1 MNNIFTCFYGISH
14 ALEAFHPLTYTLLCL
29 HNKGVGIFME
39 NNDRLTK
46 LWVVFLLAML
56 SCFLWG
62 SATPSIKTGYE
73 IFSIASSDTW
83 AIIQFAGIRFFLAG
97 ILVILFESLKEKKF
111 VKPEKAALPSIV
123 KLGFAQ
129 TIIQYFCFYIGLAHT
144 SGVTGTILSGSGG
157 FFSILMACFL
167 FRQEKMTTNK
177 MVGVILGFAGII
189 IMNISFSGGSMFT
202 FTLPGEGL
210 VLLSQISYA
219 LSGILVKRYSVK
231 FNVVM
236 LSGYQFIFGGL
247 VMVLVSLIAGA
258 RIDMAV
264 GIAGYVLLIYMALIS
279 AVAYTVWGILMKHN
293 PVSRVSIFNF
303 MTPLFGV
310 LLSAIF
316 LNEVEQALQI
326 NKLLALILVSLGIF
340 IVNRKSAESTK

>member
-1 MNNIFTCFYGISH
+1 
-14 ALEAFHPLTYTLLCL
+14 
-29 HNKGVGIFME
+29 ME

-97 ILVILFESLKEKKF
+97 ILVILFESVKEKKF

-189 IMNISFSGGSMFT
+189 IMNISFSSGSMFT

-219 LSGILVKRYSVK
+219 LSGILVKRYSAR

-247 VMVLVSLIAGA
+247 VMILVSFIAGA
-258 RIDMAV
+258 RSIGHVHAITVVERKSSAIPDASFP
-264 GIAGYVLLIYMALIS
+264 AKS
-279 AVAYTVWGILMKHN
+279 AVHGAITHT
-293 PVSRVSIFNF
+293 SA
-303 MTPLFGV
+303 LF
-310 LLSAIF
+310 AREIC
-316 LNEVEQALQI
+316 
-326 NKLLALILVSLGIF
+326 
-340 IVNRKSAESTK
+340 STSHS